1 MNMPAVFFI
10 ALSLSMDT
18 FAVSITSG
26 VAARQ
31 LKLQHALKAGVI
43 FGFAQALMLLIGWL
57 AGIGFKNF
65 ISVFDHWAA
74 FIILTA
80 IGVKMIYESVKIG
93 EIEKKI
99 DTTSLFALL
108 VLSIATSIDA
118 LAVGFTF
125 TMINVAMLTP
135 VVVVG
140 LVTFLISIAGIYI
153 GNRFGHF
160 FEKKVEAIGGLILIA
175 IGVKILFGHLL
186 SHL

>member
-1 MNMPAVFFI
+1 MFFI

-26 VAARQ
+26 IAARQ
-31 LKLQHALKAGVI
+31 LKLPHALRAGII
-43 FGFAQALMLLIGWL
+43 FGTTQALMLLFGWL

-65 ISVFDHWAA
+65 ISTFDHWLA
-74 FIILTA
+74 FVILTA

-93 EIEKKI
+93 QIEKEI
-99 DTTSLFALL
+99 DATSLFPLL
-108 VLSIATSIDA
+108 LLSIATSIDA

-135 VVVVG
+135 VAVVG
-140 LVTFLISIAGIYI
+140 LVTFLVSIAGIYI

-160 FEKKVEAIGGLILIA
+160 FEKKVEAIGGIILIA
-175 IGVKILFGHLL
+175 IGVKILFGHLF